1 MPTISGAAGAGI
13 GLALSPLAELQPE
26 DSMKNLS
33 LLAAIISFSIFVL
46 FACSHQTPLEK
57 EVAAEVAQEQALPA
71 GAPMAKAGQAILFEA
86 PNLSPQQKQRL
97 KDLHLKSSRESEAIR
112 KELSKNQLVLL
123 KSLVNP
129 KAKDEE
135 IDVLKDRIVDLEKQ
149 RTKHFLSTLDKA
161 KRILGRKNSDDER
174 FYRAFLFE
182 PLKADT
188 LP

>member
-1 MPTISGAAGAGI
+1 
-13 GLALSPLAELQPE
+13 
-26 DSMKNLS
+26 MKNLS
-33 LLAAIISFSIFVL
+33 LLAAVISFSIFVL

-57 EVAAEVAQEQALPA
+57 EVAAEVAQEKPLPA
-71 GAPMAKAGQAILFEA
+71 GEPMARAGHEILFEA

-97 KDLHLKSSRESEAIR
+97 RDLHLKASKESEQIR
-112 KELSKNQLVLL
+112 KELSQNQLVLL

-135 IDVLKDRIVDLEKQ
+135 IDVLKDRIVNLEKK
-149 RTKHFLSTLDKA
+149 RTNHFLTTLDKA

-182 PLKADT
+182 PLKPDT

>member
-1 MPTISGAAGAGI
+1 
-13 GLALSPLAELQPE
+13 
-26 DSMKNLS
+26 MKNFS
-33 LLAAIISFSIFVL
+33 LLAALISFSVFVL
-46 FACSHQTPLEK
+46 FACARHQTPLEK
-57 EVAAEVAQEQALPA
+57 EVAAEVAQEQPLPA
-71 GAPMAKAGQAILFEA
+71 GEPMARAGQEILFEA

-97 KDLHLKSSRESEAIR
+97 KELHVKSSQEFEQIR

-123 KSLVNP
+123 KTLVNP

-135 IDVLKDRIVDLEKQ
+135 IDVLKDRIVKLEKQ
-149 RTKHFLSTLDKA
+149 RTNQFLTTLDKA

-182 PLKADT
+182 PLKPDT